1 MTTSTSING
10 SGKFG
15 NKDVGNLKWSG
26 MIRRHFVGL
35 PYGSCLI
42 ARCGCYE
49 ENKTYNNHDALIRHI
64 ERHHKSNPKFIFYLF
79 TE

>member
-26 MIRRHFVGL
+26 VIRRHFVGL

-42 ARCGCYE
+42 A
-49 ENKTYNNHDALIRHI
+49 
-64 ERHHKSNPKFIFYLF
+64 
-79 TE
+79 

>member
-26 MIRRHFVGL
+26 VIRRHFVGL

-49 ENKTYNNHDALIRHI
+49 ENKTYITTMTL
-64 ERHHKSNPKFIFYLF
+64 LF
-79 TE
+79 AT